1 MGDEFAWGA
10 SIMINICFIVEGLSE
25 EKFIEHVIVPHL
37 EKLKNI
43 NSKVINLDG
52 GIAKKRIEQLI
63 IGMSYTYDYVTTMI
77 DFCRLHAA
85 KFDNYSEIM
94 RMDISSGEKASK
106 LEEQLLSKFE
116 VSQKLRI
123 IPHIQPYE
131 FEALCFADSNGLIK
145 SDMLLEKHQKRIE
158 IEKNKYLDCESINN
172 QELPAKRLEKYGYS
186 KLSSLFYL
194 HANLALIRE
203 SCPHFN
209 QWIIKLE
216 NTVKTYDR

>member
-1 MGDEFAWGA
+1 
-10 SIMINICFIVEGLSE
+10 
-25 EKFIEHVIVPHL
+25 
-37 EKLKNI
+37 
-43 NSKVINLDG
+43 
-52 GIAKKRIEQLI
+52 
-63 IGMSYTYDYVTTMI
+63 
-77 DFCRLHAA
+77 
-85 KFDNYSEIM
+85 
-94 RMDISSGEKASK
+94 
-106 LEEQLLSKFE
+106 
-116 VSQKLRI
+116 
-123 IPHIQPYE
+123 
-131 FEALCFADSNGLIK
+131 
-145 SDMLLEKHQKRIE
+145 MLLEKHQKRIE